1 MNFDAIKTI
10 SAAESQAEK
19 IRAEAAS
26 EAKRILAQAEA
37 DGEALVLKAKEEANV
52 RVSHLYA
59 DADRAGTAEAQKLSK
74 QPKKMLMPWVKPDR
88 QQWTRLYPSSPKGF
102 YHGNSQ
108 DETPSGHCTFENS
121 KEGIE
126 RLNSAGLC

>member
-59 DADRAGTAEAQKLSK
+59 DADRAGTAEAQKIEQTAKENADALGQTGQAAMDKAVSVITERILSW
-74 QPKKMLMPWVKPDR
+74 Q
-88 QQWTRLYPSSPKGF
+88 
-102 YHGNSQ
+102 
-108 DETPSGHCTFENS
+108 
-121 KEGIE
+121 
-126 RLNSAGLC
+126 